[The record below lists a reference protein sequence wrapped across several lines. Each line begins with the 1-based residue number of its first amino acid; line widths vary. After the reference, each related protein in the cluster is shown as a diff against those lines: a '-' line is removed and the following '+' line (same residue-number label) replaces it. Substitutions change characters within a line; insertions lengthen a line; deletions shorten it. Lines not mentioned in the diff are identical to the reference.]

1 MARGG
6 AHEAVANTGGVKA
19 LVAVA
24 LVLVVAACG
33 GTKTVTV
40 TITQT
45 STVVKTVTTGGTT
58 TSTTA
63 ANACSASE
71 LSGSFDAVP
80 GSAGAGQITYRLRV
94 ENTGS
99 SPCSVQGIP
108 DVLLIG
114 TSGDALPTS
123 PSAEPGQGPGAR
135 VVLQPGDSAGADA
148 RFSPDVNGTGD
159 SQQGRCQPT
168 ATVLRVTIGGGTLD
182 APVQPPTS
190 VCERGSLHFRPFT
203 TP

>member
-1 MARGG
+1 M
-6 AHEAVANTGGVKA
+6 ANTGGVK
-19 LVAVA
+19 LLIAVA

-40 TITQT
+40 TLTQT

-63 ANACSASE
+63 ASACSASQ
-71 LSGSFDAVP
+71 LSGSFDEVQ
-80 GSAGAGQITYRLRV
+80 GSAGAGQITYRLTV
-94 ENTGS
+94 KNTGS
-99 SPCSVQGIP
+99 SACSVQGIP
-108 DVLLIG
+108 QVLLLG
-114 TSGDALPTS
+114 TTGAALPTS
-123 PSAEPGQGPGAR
+123 PSAEPGQGPGTQ

-159 SQQGRCQPT
+159 NQQGKCQPT
-168 ATVLRVTIGGGTLD
+168 ATVLRVTIGGGKLD

-203 TP
+203 AS

>member
-1 MARGG
+1 
-6 AHEAVANTGGVKA
+6 VANTGGVKVLA
-19 LVAVA
+19 AAA

-40 TITQT
+40 TVTQT
-45 STVVKTVTTGGTT
+45 STVEKTVTVGGTT
-58 TSTTA
+58 TSTATA
-63 ANACSASE
+63 SACSDAQ

-80 GSAGAGQITYRLRV
+80 GSAGAGQISYRLTV
-94 ENTGS
+94 KDTGS
-99 SPCSVQGIP
+99 SECYVQGIP
-108 DVLLIG
+108 DVLLLG
-114 TSGDALPTS
+114 TAGNALPTS

-135 VVLQPGDSAGADA
+135 VVLQPGDSAGAEA

-159 SQQGRCQPT
+159 NQQGKCQPT

-190 VCERGSLHFRPFT
+190 VCERGSLHFKPFT
-203 TP
+203 AS

>member
-1 MARGG
+1 VRLLLA
-6 AHEAVANTGGVKA
+6 A
-19 LVAVA
+19 A

-45 STVVKTVTTGGTT
+45 STVVQTLTAGPT
-58 TSTTA
+58 TSTTSA
-63 ANACSASE
+63 SACSASD
-71 LSGSFDAVP
+71 LSGSFDEVQ
-80 GSAGAGQITYRLRV
+80 GSAGAGQITYRLTV
-94 ENTGS
+94 KNPAS

-108 DVLLIG
+108 DVLLLG
-114 TSGDALPTS
+114 TSGVALPTS
-123 PSAEPGQGPGAR
+123 PSAEPGQGPGTN

-159 SQQGRCQPT
+159 NQQGKCQPT
-168 ATVLRVTIGGGTLD
+168 ATVLRVTIGGGSLH

-203 TP
+203 SS